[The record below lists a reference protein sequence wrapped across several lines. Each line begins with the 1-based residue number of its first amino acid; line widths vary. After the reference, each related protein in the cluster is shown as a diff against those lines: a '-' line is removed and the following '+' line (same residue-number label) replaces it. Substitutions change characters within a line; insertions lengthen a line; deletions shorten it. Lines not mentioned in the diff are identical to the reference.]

1 MACAGRARG
10 EGGRPVMRRRRAL
23 LGAAALAALLAGP
36 AGVHGQPV
44 PPVPETVAIPLAERT
59 ALGATRDLRL
69 EGFLYRPPAAAGPRP
84 VLVFNHGSTGAGRV
98 APTSTAPYRYP
109 EVARFFVERGWAVL
123 IPMRRGRGASDG
135 EYLERY
141 DCDRAILSEGV
152 ERGLADVDAAL
163 AYVRAQPWADPA
175 RLLLGGMSRG
185 GLLSV
190 VHPSRRPT
198 TARGVLNFAGGWTV
212 ERCDARI
219 GFNADTFSAAGRA
232 ARLPM
237 LWLYSEND
245 RNYGPASVR
254 AYHEGFVRAGGTATL
269 AIFPPIG
276 RDGHILLP
284 GAVGTW
290 QSTVDDFLGRIGLAG
305 P

>member
-1 MACAGRARG
+1 
-10 EGGRPVMRRRRAL
+10 MRRRRAV
-23 LGAAALAALLAGP
+23 LGASALAVLLVAAGS
-36 AGVHGQPV
+36 AGVHAQPV
-44 PPVPETVAIPLAERT
+44 PPETVAIPLTERT
-59 ALGATRDLRL
+59 PLGATRDLRL
-69 EGFLYRPPAAAGPRP
+69 EGFLYRPPAASGPLP

-98 APTSTAPYRYP
+98 APTSTAQYRYP

-190 VHPSRRPT
+190 VHPSRRAA
-198 TARGVLNFAGGWTV
+198 TARGVVNFAGGWTV
-212 ERCDARI
+212 ERCDVRT
-219 GFNADTFSAAGRA
+219 GFNADTFAAAGRA

-276 RDGHILLP
+276 HDGHILLP
-284 GAVGTW
+284 GAVSTW
-290 QSTVDDFLGRIGLAG
+290 QTTVHDFLVRIGLG
-305 P
+305 VP